1 MRQQL
6 RNPRGTDLTQVNVL
20 FAPPATFSAL
30 ADEVIESVKAA
41 SGGVGR
47 GPMAIEFAGI
57 CEDTDCTA
65 RIVSMSGR
73 ESSIFALS
81 RQRIPGYVAP
91 KVGLGGIMTMSYAK
105 FGIAAILMA
114 MAAPAAAQTTDE
126 LKARIAALE
135 NENAKLHQ
143 ELSARRA
150 PSGPRRPEARASQ
163 ALATTTMPA
172 AAYAKAPPAPLALPG
187 SWTGFYV
194 GGNAGLLLGKDA
206 TDSPRLHSV
215 GAGSIRNLE
224 TFNLSPQGG
233 LAGVQAG
240 FNWQVSRRFVVG
252 VEGDFQWTNANVES
266 CVLRCLDP
274 ILSGGGLLYRQT
286 LSSFGTFRGR
296 AGWTN
301 GPSLFYLTGG
311 GAYGRVETDVTH
323 TQPLIGHLSN
333 VREGKSGWTAG
344 GGLELQV
351 AGNLTAKVEYLYLD
365 LGKTGGQ
372 AVLNGTQPGGLVD
385 LSTYGFSSR
394 LHEHVFRAGLNYKLG
409 DPIYVSAL
417 NAAGAVPAPATEWS
431 GFYLGANGGAAV
443 GRNPTSFANL
453 VVVNAVIDTN
463 DRVNT
468 NPVGGLLGAQAGYLT
483 KIAPNWLVGIEAD
496 WQLAQQSDPTTCFS
510 NCASN
515 QAVGFAFGNPSVG
528 SQGFTQRE
536 DWLATFRARAGWT
549 NGATLYYA
557 TGGAALGRIVTDANF
572 LNAILSPV
580 YTPLGNGTA
589 SIGATNW
596 GWTAGGGIETA
607 LSANWS
613 LKGEY
618 LYVDLGRVS
627 GQVLFNGGANI
638 TTISSQVRNHLFR
651 LGVNYRTD
659 WGEVIGLN

>member
-1 MRQQL
+1 M
-6 RNPRGTDLTQVNVL
+6 GY
-20 FAPPATFSAL
+20 
-30 ADEVIESVKAA
+30 
-41 SGGVGR
+41 
-47 GPMAIEFAGI
+47 
-57 CEDTDCTA
+57 A
-65 RIVSMSGR
+65 R
-73 ESSIFALS
+73 
-81 RQRIPGYVAP
+81 
-91 KVGLGGIMTMSYAK
+91 
-105 FGIAAILMA
+105 FGIAAVLMA

-143 ELSARRA
+143 ELSSRRA
-150 PSGPRRPEARASQ
+150 PSGPRRADARASQ

-172 AAYAKAPPAPLALPG
+172 AAYVKAPPAPLPAG

-206 TDSPRLHSV
+206 TDSTRLRSVV
-215 GAGSIRNLE
+215 GAGSIRSLE
-224 TFNLSPQGG
+224 TFDLSPQGG

-266 CVLRCLDP
+266 CVSGCLDP
-274 ILSGGGLLYRQT
+274 ILFAGGLLYRQT
-286 LSSFGTFRGR
+286 LSSFGTLRGR

-323 TQPLIGHLSN
+323 TSPLIGHLSN
-333 VREGKSGWTAG
+333 VREGKWGWTAG
-344 GGLELQV
+344 AGLESQV

-372 AVLNGTQPGGLVD
+372 KVFDATPDGGAID
-385 LSTYGFSSR
+385 LQTYGFSSR

-409 DPIYVSAL
+409 DPIYVAAQ
-417 NAAGAVPAPATEWS
+417 NAAGAVPAAAAEWT

-443 GRNPTSFANL
+443 GRNPTSF
-453 VVVNAVIDTN
+453 VNFVTAAAFN
-463 DRVNT
+463 DNNSRVNT

-496 WQLAQQSDPTTCFS
+496 WQLAHQNDPTTCFV

-515 QAVGFAFGNPSVG
+515 QAVGGAFGNPSIG
-528 SQGFTQRE
+528 SEGFTQRE

-572 LNAILSPV
+572 LSAVLSPV
-580 YTPLGNGTA
+580 YRPTGTGSA

-607 LSANWS
+607 LSPNWS

-627 GQVLFNGGANI
+627 GQVLFNGGANVA
-638 TTISSQVRNHLFR
+638 TISSQVRNHLFR